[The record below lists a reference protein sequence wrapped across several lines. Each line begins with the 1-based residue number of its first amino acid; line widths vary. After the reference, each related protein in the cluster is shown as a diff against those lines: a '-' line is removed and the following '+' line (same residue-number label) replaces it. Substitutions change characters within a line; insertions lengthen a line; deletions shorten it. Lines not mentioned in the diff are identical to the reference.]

1 MTRLLNLV
9 GEQHASLFPRKRK
22 ADGTLVNTSKTER
35 VGSGIRTVIRDPK
48 SITGI
53 GIHQTAC
60 VFGPA
65 DRDKAH
71 RRALNVPAHVTAFRD
86 GVYVQAAPLLWFLY
100 HGNALNPFTL
110 GLECEG
116 QYPGLLDDPTTPKRE
131 DERSFWGDEPTP
143 LTPEAVACFRAAF
156 AHLVIEGRRLGC
168 PIAHVWAHR
177 QSNGD
182 KPSDPGQAL
191 WCEVAEHGCREHGL
205 TARYA
210 DTFPGRSPGKPI
222 PKAWA
227 AGGIGPY

>member
-1 MTRLLNLV
+1 VTARLLDLTR
-9 GEQHASLFPRKRK
+9 EQHATLFPRKRK
-22 ADGTLVNTSKTER
+22 ADGTVINTSKIER
-35 VGSGIRTVIRDPK
+35 VGSGVRTVVRDPK

-53 GIHQTAC
+53 CLHQTAC

-86 GVYVQAAPLLWFLY
+86 GVYVQSAPLLWFLY
-100 HGNALNPFTL
+100 HGGALNDRTF

-143 LTPEAVACFRAAF
+143 LTPVAIECFRAALT
-156 AHLVIEGRRLGC
+156 HLVTEGRRLGC

-177 QSNGD
+177 QSHGG

-191 WCEVAEHGCREHGL
+191 WVEVAEWGCRSLGL
-205 TARYA
+205 TARYS
-210 DTFPGRSPGKPI
+210 DTWRDGKPI

-227 AGGIGPY
+227 PGGVGPY